1 MKFLVDRNLG
11 SLAKWLRLLGFDVM
25 YPEPMED
32 RALLLLSRKEGRIL
46 LTKDRKLAESEK
58 SLTYYVRGHTLD
70 EQVNEVLH
78 SFNLKNHT
86 EPLSRCSEC
95 NTPIRPVDKKSLRGK
110 VPPKVYETQ
119 EEFWQC
125 PGCGKIYW
133 QGTHWERMKERIHLW
148 RNSGTIQKG
157 EEEEK

>member
-46 LTKDRKLAESEK
+46 LTKDRKLAEAERSIV
-58 SLTYYVRGHTLD
+58 YYVQGHTLE
-70 EQVNEVLH
+70 EQVGEVLH
-78 SFNLKNHT
+78 TFNLENHA
-86 EPLSRCSEC
+86 EPLSRCSAC
-95 NTPIRPVDKKSLRGK
+95 NTPIRPVDKNSIQGK
-110 VPPKVYETQ
+110 VPPRVYHTQ
-119 EEFWQC
+119 KEFWLC

-133 QGTHWERMKERIHLW
+133 QGTHWERMKEKILLW
-148 RNSGTIQKG
+148 QNSGTIQKG
-157 EEEEK
+157 GDGEK